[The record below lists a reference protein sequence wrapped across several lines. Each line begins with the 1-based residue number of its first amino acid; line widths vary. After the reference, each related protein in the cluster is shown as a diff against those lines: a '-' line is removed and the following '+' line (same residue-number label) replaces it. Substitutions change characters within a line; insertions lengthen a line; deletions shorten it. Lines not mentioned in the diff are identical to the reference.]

1 MKPPAPKTTASETIV
16 EHLSHA
22 IRELVRQGEYAQGE
36 RLVVADVAERFG
48 VSVGPVRE
56 AIRRL
61 VGEGL
66 LEFEPHRGA
75 SVRAYSERDVRD
87 IFQLREA
94 IEGYAAKLAA
104 ENIHRGDYAKRL
116 EQCRERLHKTAHARL
131 EVMLDVRQQF
141 HDLLYE
147 FGGNNAIREAG
158 ARLSLPINRLL
169 FGKLM
174 DEKRS
179 AASVKEHDDIIDAI
193 LAGDGL
199 RAERAMRAHLH
210 NGAIAVCEVLAES
223 RAQAPAKQKKKV

>member
-1 MKPPAPKTTASETIV
+1 MTTRPSKTTSSETIV

-22 IRELVRQGEYAQGE
+22 IRDLVRQGEYAQGD
-36 RLVVADVAERFG
+36 RLVVAEVAQRFG

-66 LEFEPHRGA
+66 LDFAPHRGA
-75 SVRAYSERDVRD
+75 SVRAYSERDVREV
-87 IFQLREA
+87 FQLREA

-116 EQCRERLHKTAHARL
+116 EQCRERLHKTAHARVD
-131 EVMLDVRQQF
+131 VMSEARQHF

-147 FGGNNAIREAG
+147 IGGNSAIREAG

-169 FGKLM
+169 FNKLTG
-174 DEKRS
+174 EKRA
-179 AASVKEHDDIIDAI
+179 AASLKEHDEIIEAV

-223 RAQAPAKQKKKV
+223 LAQPRAKQRKKV